1 MKILKRWLVTG
12 GIATVLCLGAA
23 NTRAQE
29 DAPRPKFD
37 MAQIQ
42 KMMLDNMR
50 PLFEV
55 KDDDEWKVIGDQVAK
70 VFDAATKARV
80 SNGAGMA
87 RLFRRPG
94 QDGQDGGGTSKATR
108 RGGAS
113 FGGPDPDA
121 EALQKA
127 IDSNAS
133 NAELKAAVAR
143 FQAARKEKQMRL
155 EKEQAALREML
166 SVRQEAIA
174 TSLGL
179 L

>member
-1 MKILKRWLVTG
+1 MKRMKRWFLAGACAAVMG
-12 GIATVLCLGAA
+12 FGAA
-23 NTRAQE
+23 SAQAQA
-29 DAPRPKFD
+29 DAPQPKFD

-42 KMMLDNMR
+42 RMMLDNMR
-50 PLFEV
+50 TAFEV
-55 KDDDEWKVIGDQVAK
+55 KDDDEWKVIGDQIGK
-70 VFDAATKARV
+70 VFEARMKV
-80 SNGAGMA
+80 GVGGAAGMG
-87 RLFRRPG
+87 RIFRRPG
-94 QDGQDGGGTSKATR
+94 QDGGNAPQGGGR
-108 RGGAS
+108 RGGAAGM
-113 FGGPDPDA
+113 FGAPDPEA

-143 FQAARKEKQMRL
+143 FVAARKEKQAQL
-155 EKEQAALREML
+155 EKAQAALRELL